1 MPRSRETQAGN
12 AIDNAAASGTAVKI
26 QGWQLI
32 DNATV
37 QIRREMTQRYNLE
50 F

>member
-12 AIDNAAASGTAVKI
+12 AIANAAASRTAVKI

-32 DNATV
+32 DNATN
-37 QIRREMTQRYNLE
+37 QIRRDMAKRYNLE